1 MFEIIL
7 SAAITG
13 IGTGIGVAIGQ
24 ALYNNFHNKAKDQKA
39 FLKEIGMKLKDGVY
53 EWYNLWNFMLYFRHY
68 SGLFPAYFY

>member
-53 EWYNLWNFMLYFRHY
+53 E
-68 SGLFPAYFY
+68 